1 MKRKKTYR
9 SVNILAALALLCVVI
24 AVVLLLCACG
34 AGEKPQTAPENE
46 LSQAVPEDEMSQAAP
61 ERLAGPLL
69 TIHCA
74 DRDFDA
80 YESFLWSTQWQDD
93 GSGIS
98 ADGLDPESVIREDAQ
113 KIPVVRYDEH
123 LFFTCRE
130 DAEVLEKGLQIYADP
145 SMQMISQFADLSG
158 DWLSELKRLG
168 PGKYWCCQKMR
179 LQGKYVPAAEE
190 YDSSCYAC
198 LFCLEI
204 PAEEG
209 EDVPEEFQEL
219 FGDFPSVP
227 ADVLCAEPI
236 VVTDQEMRLYNKRL
250 WDDFYARA
258 QAGQPAD
265 VVLAYYLAGEEYAD
279 KPGFVSLQYDGS
291 KFRTIQDFSRTGFGD
306 LSYYSDVFS
315 YMLEFDTGKEK
326 ILMLSDD
333 PNFDYD
339 AYRAEINAVPEDPDA
354 LTELP
359 EYHGAIILLWEEVM
373 SE

>member
-9 SVNILAALALLCVVI
+9 IVNILAALALLCVVI

-46 LSQAVPEDEMSQAAP
+46 MSQAVPENEMSQAAP

-98 ADGLDPESVIREDAQ
+98 ADGLDPEGVIREDAQ

-204 PAEEG
+204 PAEE

-219 FGDFPSVP
+219 FGEFPSVP

-250 WDDFYARA
+250 WDDFYAKA

-265 VVLAYYLAGEEYAD
+265 VMAALYLAGKEYAD
-279 KPGFVSLQYDGS
+279 KPIFTSLRYDGTEFQMRRDS
-291 KFRTIQDFSRTGFGD
+291 SRTGFGNEFYESETYRY
-306 LSYYSDVFS
+306 LLV
-315 YMLEFDTGKEK
+315 FDTERGVSVT
-326 ILMLSDD
+326 LSDELYD
-333 PNFDYD
+333 DVD
-339 AYRAEINAVPEDPDA
+339 AYMEAVEAAREDPA
-354 LTELP
+354 SAMAWSEHP
-359 EYHGAIILLWEEVM
+359 PIEILFWEEVM